1 MAIPAHRKNPELTD
15 DNEYVREII
24 EMRASTHVFQDMV
37 GTSKGPIG
45 FAIDNIEGF
54 VSSGSNWQREHLI
67 RFQVVVFDNQY
78 ARAMFPVQYIPQND
92 DNTIKAL
99 DMSGFFGPN
108 VDDIVQ
114 GRWDSNKTYNNV
126 FLDILGLLRGD
137 SPARNVTPHRV
148 VKPRVAKQSGK
159 TVMKEI
165 IAADVE
171 VGESKALTRV
181 TSRDSLYSA
190 PSSIQS

>member
-1 MAIPAHRKNPELTD
+1 
-15 DNEYVREII
+15 
-24 EMRASTHVFQDMV
+24 MRASTHVFQDMV

-78 ARAMFPVQYIPQND
+78 ARAMFPVQYILQND

-137 SPARNVTPHRV
+137 SPAR
-148 VKPRVAKQSGK
+148 KAG
-159 TVMKEI
+159 I
-165 IAADVE
+165 IAITPFTFDGRKIVRN
-171 VGESKALTRV
+171 GCW
-181 TSRDSLYSA
+181 DSPRAKLVNA
-190 PSSIQS
+190 ASIAAMHSGIGRS